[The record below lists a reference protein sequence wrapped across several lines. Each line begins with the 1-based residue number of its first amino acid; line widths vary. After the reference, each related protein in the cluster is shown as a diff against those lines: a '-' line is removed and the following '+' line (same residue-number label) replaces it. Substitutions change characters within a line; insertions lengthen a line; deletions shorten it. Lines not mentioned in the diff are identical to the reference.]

1 MSGGAAGLF
10 PGAAAGV
17 AGIERR
23 FSGIL
28 TGEVMSV
35 EKLELPLGLGMAL
48 AQNEAAMKQFEAL
61 PEAEKKAFT
70 QRAHTVRSKQ
80 EMRRL
85 VAGLAEKNEGGGSV

>member
-1 MSGGAAGLF
+1 M
-10 PGAAAGV
+10 
-17 AGIERR
+17 
-23 FSGIL
+23 
-28 TGEVMSV
+28 TV
-35 EKLELPLGLGMAL
+35 EKTELPLGLGMAL

-85 VAGLAEKNEGGGSV
+85 VDGLAQRGENGAEG

>member
-1 MSGGAAGLF
+1 M
-10 PGAAAGV
+10 
-17 AGIERR
+17 
-23 FSGIL
+23 
-28 TGEVMSV
+28 

-85 VAGLAEKNEGGGSV
+85 VDGLAQRGENGAEG